1 MRQSSEAAEEG
12 SLLPR
17 INPDGWLL
25 ELLLVVGRR
34 KLGIFLTV
42 FGAGVAALIAALLM
56 PSIYEANT
64 KILLPQ
70 QTPSIASAFA
80 GSTLAGLAGGA
91 KDISSALRNPAD
103 VYVSMLQSRTIA
115 DAIIDR
121 FNLMNVYHSR
131 RRMDCRKTLS
141 GNVIITSEKGGVISI
156 TVDDRDPKRAADM
169 ANGFVAAL
177 SVVNQTLGV
186 SEAAQRRLFFEQ
198 QLTSEREELAEAE
211 AGLKHTQ
218 ETSNF
223 IAPESQTKA
232 LMEGVGKLRELI
244 SDKEVQLRT
253 IGTFATDDNAVA
265 VRLEEEIA
273 ALRAQLAQ
281 YERKG
286 RDSDGM
292 VPAGRLPE
300 AGLDYLRRAREVK
313 YHEAVME
320 ILLRQFEAAKLDESR
335 QATTIQVLDK
345 ALAPEFRVRPV
356 RRLVVGVA
364 CLIAFFGAVLWVFLA
379 EAMVRAKA
387 NPILSQKLD
396 SVLACWLGKFSARFH
411 QPDAGL
417 VKQ

>member
-1 MRQSSEAAEEG
+1 MQQSPEAVEKG

-17 INPDGWLL
+17 VDTDGWLL
-25 ELLLVVGRR
+25 ELLLVLGRR

-42 FGAGVAALIAALLM
+42 LGAGVVAIIATLLM

-91 KDISSALRNPAD
+91 RDISSALRNPAD
-103 VYVSMLQSRTIA
+103 IYVSMLQSRSIA
-115 DAIIDR
+115 DSIVDR
-121 FNLMNVYHSR
+121 FDLMNVYHSR

-141 GNVIITSEKGGVISI
+141 GNVTITSEKGSVISI
-156 TVDDRDPKRAADM
+156 TVYDRDPKRAADI
-169 ANGFVAAL
+169 ANGFVAEL
-177 SVVNQTLGV
+177 SMVTQTLAV

-198 QLTSEREELAEAE
+198 QLRDEREALAEAE
-211 AGLKHTQ
+211 AGLEHTQ

-232 LMEGVGKLRELI
+232 LMEGVEKLRELI
-244 SDKEVQLRT
+244 SAKDVQLRT
-253 IGTFATDDNAVA
+253 LRTFATDDNAA
-265 VRLEEEIA
+265 TVRLEAEIG

-286 RDSDGM
+286 KNSDGM
-292 VPAGRLPE
+292 VPAGKLPE

-335 QATTIQVLDK
+335 QATMIQVLDK

-356 RRLVVGVA
+356 RRLIVGVA
-364 CLIAFFGAVLWVFLA
+364 CLIALFGAVLWAFLD
-379 EAMVRAKA
+379 EAIIRAKA
-387 NPILSQKLD
+387 NPIQSRKLD
-396 SVLACWLGKFSARFH
+396 FLLACWLGKYSGRFH
-411 QPDAGL
+411 KPDAGS
-417 VKQ
+417 VMR